1 MTSDRLLT
9 HRQQFPA
16 LQIKTYFNYGGQGP
30 LSNPALTAIQTAFL
44 EGQQLGPFSLAA
56 GQRVE
61 QISDRLRAD
70 LATLLQTQPENIT
83 LTENVSVGCNI
94 VLWGIDWQAGDRLLI
109 TDCEHPSVVATAQ
122 AIAQRF
128 AVELDIWPLQAAV
141 VAGQDLAEAFAV
153 QLQPRT
159 RLAAIS
165 HVLWNYGSVLPLE
178 AIAEQA
184 HRQDCRL
191 LVDGAQSVGILP
203 LDLPASGVDFY
214 AFTGHKWLCGPEGVG
229 GLYSQPEARSQLL
242 PTWLG
247 WRGVEKNAQGWP
259 IRSKSDGRRY
269 EIATSAY
276 PLYAGLSAAI
286 AQQADYG
293 TAEERYD
300 RACQLA
306 QLLWRSLKPLPN
318 VHCLATAPPQAGL
331 VSFQIDSPQS
341 PFKIVSQ
348 LETQGLQIRS
358 LVGPDCLRACC
369 HYLTLEAEVESLVSA
384 IAQLSG

>member
-1 MTSDRLLT
+1 MTRDRLHS

-16 LQIKTYFNYGGQGP
+16 LQTKAYFNYGGQGP
-30 LSNPALTAIQTAFL
+30 LSTAALTAMQTAFADS
-44 EGQQLGPFSLAA
+44 QQLGPFSLAS

-70 LATLLQTQPENIT
+70 LAALLQTQPENIT

-141 VAGQDLAEAFAV
+141 VAGQDLAEAFAA

-165 HVLWNYGSVLPLE
+165 HVLWNYGTVLPLA

-184 HRQDCRL
+184 HRQDCLL
-191 LVDGAQSVGILP
+191 LVDGAQSVGLLP

-259 IRSKSDGRRY
+259 MRAKSDGRRY

-286 AQQADYG
+286 AQPADYG
-293 TAEERYD
+293 SAEDRYD
-300 RACQLA
+300 RSLHLGQW
-306 QLLWRSLKPLPN
+306 LWQSLQALPK
-318 VHCLATAPPQAGL
+318 VRCLATTPPQSGL
-331 VSFQIDSPQS
+331 ISFQIDSPQA
-341 PFKIVSQ
+341 PFKIISQ
-348 LETQGLQIRS
+348 LEAQGLQIRS

-369 HYLTLEAEVESLVSA
+369 HYLTLETELEALVAA
-384 IAQLSG
+384 IAAF

>member
-1 MTSDRLLT
+1 MTRDRLLT

-16 LQIKTYFNYGGQGP
+16 LQNKAYFNYGGQGP
-30 LSNPALTAIQTAFL
+30 LSTAALTAIQTAFADS
-44 EGQQLGPFSLAA
+44 QQLGPFSLAT

-61 QISDRLRAD
+61 QISDRLRTD
-70 LATLLQTQPENIT
+70 LAALLQTQSENIT

-94 VLWGIDWQAGDRLLI
+94 ALWGVDWQAGDRLLI
-109 TDCEHPSVVATAQ
+109 TDCEHPSVIATAQ

-128 AVELDIWPLQAAV
+128 GVELDIWPLQAAV
-141 VAGQDLAEAFAV
+141 VAGQDLTEAFAA
-153 QLQPRT
+153 QLNSRT

-165 HVLWNYGSVLPLE
+165 HVLWNYGTVLPLA

-184 HRQDCRL
+184 HRQDCLL
-191 LVDGAQSVGILP
+191 LVDGAQSVGLLP
-203 LDLPASGVDFY
+203 LDLPATGVDFY

-229 GLYSQPEARSQLL
+229 GLYSRPESRATSL

-247 WRGVEKNAQGWP
+247 WRGVEKNTQGRP

-293 TAEERYD
+293 TIEDRYN
-300 RACQLA
+300 RSRQLA
-306 QLLWRSLKPLPN
+306 QWLWQSLQALPK
-318 VHCLATAPPQAGL
+318 VRCLATTLPQAGL
-331 VSFQIDSPQS
+331 ISFQIDSSQS
-341 PFKIVSQ
+341 PFKIVSH
-348 LETQGLQIRS
+348 LEGQGLQIRS

-369 HYLTLEAEVESLVSA
+369 HYLTLETELESLVAA
-384 IAQLSG
+384 IAQI